1 MLMEDIFEYKIKKVS
16 ANKIRKARSIINNY
30 FMSSYIKYD
39 CLIKFTLYLYNPTK
53 LISEEDMKF
62 YKYWI
67 STLNPVFLGK
77 HKIALDEYKTFKN
90 IENTNRINKKLSN

>member
-1 MLMEDIFEYKIKKVS
+1 MLKLFFKNLKFNAQDLNRFDSYQTKLFVMLMEDIFEYKIKKVS
-16 ANKIRKARSIINNY
+16 TNKIRKARSIINNY

-67 STLNPVFLGK
+67 STLNPVF
-77 HKIALDEYKTFKN
+77 Y
-90 IENTNRINKKLSN
+90 